1 MSNTAT
7 TPGKL
12 LKERAERVLM
22 PNYGSRDVT
31 IVRGKGSWAWDAD
44 GNQYLDFV
52 SGIAVNNLGHSHPAV
67 VEAIER
73 QAREVI
79 HTSNGVLIE
88 KQIELAELL
97 CEATGMEKAMFA
109 NSGAEVTE
117 AAIKLARLWS
127 VEKFRPSRY
136 KIMVFTG
143 SFHGRTYGAM
153 SATYSPKVRKG
164 YEPFVPGFVFAE
176 FNNLD
181 DVKAKWDDDICA
193 VMLETVQGEG
203 GVRPATP
210 EFLRGLRELCTERQ
224 AVFVCDEVQCGMG
237 RTGKPMAYQHAG
249 VEPDLV
255 PLAKA
260 IAGGVPLSG
269 LLARGE
275 FGAVFTKGR
284 HGTTFGGGP
293 LACAAGVAA
302 TKVLFDP
309 AFLTEVGRKGCK
321 MWGLLAAI
329 AKDFPDHC
337 DHVRGLGLMQGL
349 VMKKNV
355 MDFPVIARRH
365 GLLVN
370 ATADTVLRILPA
382 CIVTDEE
389 LEEGARRLRAAI
401 AEFAAA
407 G

>member
-1 MSNTAT
+1 MLGGFGRSRHRETNKEGAQAT
-7 TPGKL
+7 FSDVAGIDEA
-12 LKERAERVLM
+12 KE
-22 PNYGSRDVT
+22 
-31 IVRGKGSWAWDAD
+31 
-44 GNQYLDFV
+44 
-52 SGIAVNNLGHSHPAV
+52 
-67 VEAIER
+67 
-73 QAREVI
+73 
-79 HTSNGVLIE
+79 
-88 KQIELAELL
+88 
-97 CEATGMEKAMFA
+97 
-109 NSGAEVTE
+109 EVTE
-117 AAIKLARLWS
+117 L
-127 VEKFRPSRY
+127 V
-136 KIMVFTG
+136 
-143 SFHGRTYGAM
+143 
-153 SATYSPKVRKG
+153 
-164 YEPFVPGFVFAE
+164 
-176 FNNLD
+176 
-181 DVKAKWDDDICA
+181 
-193 VMLETVQGEG
+193 
-203 GVRPATP
+203 
-210 EFLRGLRELCTERQ
+210 EFLKNPKRFQKLGGRIPRGVLLEGPPG
-224 AVFVCDEVQCGMG
+224 CGK
-237 RTGKPMAYQHAG
+237 T
-249 VEPDLV
+249 L
-255 PLAKA
+255 LAKA